1 MRSAARPG
9 LFVRMNSALLTPP
22 ACDKLRKRLDG
33 FIGSATTKNA
43 SRDLVWHHKI
53 CPWGS
58 RIHAENDTLS
68 QLPIH
73 MRVLVC
79 FSRERDGEGCSAL
92 LLTLFLC
99 LNSSASRTPRL
110 RAALPLALGS
120 SPAKEHMEWKR
131 MEARTTEAI
140 EWRAVVDGGTQ
151 GENERA
157 REPRSFWFTSYHHC
171 DG

>member
-73 MRVLVC
+73 MRARRWG
-79 FSRERDGEGCSAL
+79 REASLPLLCSAL
-92 LLTLFLC
+92 KLPKF
-99 LNSSASRTPRL
+99 SSATYVVVVVPEQL
-110 RAALPLALGS
+110 GEQNTTAALPLGPVQPRTRS
-120 SPAKEHMEWKR
+120 TWNGKGWKR
-131 MEARTTEAI
+131 GPRKRSSGAR
-140 EWRAVVDGGTQ
+140 
-151 GENERA
+151 
-157 REPRSFWFTSYHHC
+157 
-171 DG
+171 